1 MPKLEELDRLK
12 VVQAERLFYRG
23 LIKLDL
29 DKLLEQYRRE
39 RGEADAKDKMERDLY
54 LDFME
59 DKGQESQQRMMKSL
73 DEFAKMDEFESLKAQ
88 FTDIM
93 HEHKQQKDLL
103 ETKAGY
109 QTKEIDTRVTEVMD
123 RYSRQ
128 STRR

>member
-1 MPKLEELDRLK
+1 
-12 VVQAERLFYRG
+12 
-23 LIKLDL
+23 
-29 DKLLEQYRRE
+29 
-39 RGEADAKDKMERDLY
+39 
-54 LDFME
+54 
-59 DKGQESQQRMMKSL
+59 MMKSL